1 MAWTR
6 DDDALIARGI
16 GLIMVG
22 QFLPDYPTSLFAGL
36 RALEEW
42 RKQNRWRAY
51 EIASPYGAL
60 EGFAVSMF
68 AETGNHEPICSGNA
82 ATLAEAIAL
91 ALRAAC
97 GGECRG

>member
-1 MAWTR
+1 MS
-6 DDDALIARGI
+6 GI
-16 GLIMVG
+16 
-22 QFLPDYPTSLFAGL
+22 DNYSTSLIAGL
-36 RALEEW
+36 RALEGW

-68 AETGNHEPICSGNA
+68 EETGNHEPICSGNA

-97 GGECRG
+97 GGEGR